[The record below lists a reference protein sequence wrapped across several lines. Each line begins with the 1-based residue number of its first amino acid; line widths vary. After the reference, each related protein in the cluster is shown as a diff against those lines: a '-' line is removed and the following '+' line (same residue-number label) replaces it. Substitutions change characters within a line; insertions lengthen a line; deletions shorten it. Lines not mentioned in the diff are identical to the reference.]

1 MKNLISSFFGA
12 VIFYTSLPLPEF
24 LPINFCKI
32 ALWLPYIGMILAC
45 ILTVVEFVLDLIGF
59 PPLVKSVLILSAW
72 LYLTGA
78 LHFDGVIDTGDGFG
92 VLGDVK
98 QRLEVMQ
105 DSRVGAYG
113 LIFGIIVILLKITAI
128 YEVSVPLW
136 WALLVAMTWARWGQL
151 GAIALYPYA
160 KEEGKGAFLKKEL
173 NFPLDGFIGSLF
185 IVFLGLIEF
194 YLLNHSWIE
203 ILTTMIISATITLV
217 TGWLLQKPFSGH
229 TGDTY
234 GATVEWSEALI
245 LCFFTISN

>member
-12 VIFYTSLPLPEF
+12 IIFYTSLPLPEF
-24 LPINFCKI
+24 LPVNFRKI
-32 ALWLPYIGMILAC
+32 ALWLPFIGIILAG
-45 ILTVVEFVLDLIGF
+45 ILTVFAFILHWIGF
-59 PPLVKSVLILSAW
+59 PPLVKTIFIISAW

-92 VLGDVK
+92 VQGDVK
-98 QRLEVMQ
+98 KRLEVMQ

-113 LIFGIIVILLKITAI
+113 LISGMIVILLKIASV

-136 WALLVAMTWARWGQL
+136 WALLVAMSWARWGQL
-151 GAIALYPYA
+151 NAIALYPYA

-173 NFPLDGFIGSLF
+173 NLPLDWFIGSLF

-194 YLLNHSWIE
+194 YLLNHSWIK
-203 ILTTMIISATITLV
+203 ILATMIISATITLI
-217 TGWLLQKPFSGH
+217 TGWLLQKPFAGH

-234 GATVEWSEALI
+234 GATIEWSEAFI
-245 LCFFTISN
+245 LCYLTIL